1 MTTWYAKSIQVI
13 VVKNSRKGPV
23 GPYNIYEFFL
33 SNGQKIGELSESEI
47 KNNDNYPQRAV

>member
-1 MTTWYAKSIQVI
+1 MTTWYAKSLKVI

-47 KNNDNYPQRAV
+47 KKNDKSQRAV